1 MVSSIEDGPGT
12 LSCCWVET
20 EPLVL
25 FGCPFS
31 TGFSAIECYKAKN
44 QRGLT
49 SSNSM
54 HRQVCTKRPS
64 MGVIRKE
71 SPPCTGQRSYMIEE
85 GSPID
90 EEGMS
95 ASQCLLAPGLI
106 CAMPSRRTSRLK
118 RYQNPS
124 AEGTCVYRPKP
135 RVWHLSG
142 NLI

>member
-1 MVSSIEDGPGT
+1 MSWIPETLRLIIRSGWCDGILDRGWAGNAELLLGGDRA
-12 LSCCWVET
+12 LSVVRL
-20 EPLVL
+20 P
-25 FGCPFS
+25 
-31 TGFSAIECYKAKN
+31 GFSAIECYKAKN

-95 ASQCLLAPGLI
+95 ASQCLLVPRLI
-106 CAMPSRRTSRLK
+106 CAMPSR
-118 RYQNPS
+118 
-124 AEGTCVYRPKP
+124 
-135 RVWHLSG
+135 
-142 NLI
+142 